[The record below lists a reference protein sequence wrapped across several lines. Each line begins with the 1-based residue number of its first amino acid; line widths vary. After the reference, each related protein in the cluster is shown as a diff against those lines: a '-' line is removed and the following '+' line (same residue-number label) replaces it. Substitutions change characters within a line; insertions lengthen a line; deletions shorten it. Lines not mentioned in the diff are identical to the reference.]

1 LKFCFQNGKESLTH
15 TINQIFRI
23 EMTIE
28 LVVTL
33 LNWLSTV
40 ATAKSV
46 VTSLRKSCQLLDQDT
61 ISAKTVNGFKSKL
74 ELERKRKMGLFL
86 DWSLL
91 GLMAVFNFLERP
103 DL

>member
-1 LKFCFQNGKESLTH
+1 MVTH
-15 TINQIFRI
+15 
-23 EMTIE
+23 
-28 LVVTL
+28 

-46 VTSLRKSCQLLDQDT
+46 VTSSQKELSIAGICWN

-86 DWSLL
+86 D
-91 GLMAVFNFLERP
+91 
-103 DL
+103 